1 MTRLM
6 LTTWISFNCYTLYC
20 SDHKTPVDQGHQC
33 HLEAEHSVHPF
44 AFTDSRITHLKFKF
58 TNCYVHHKQAWPWS
72 LKFGKRNDCFIW
84 QEIKRV
90 EEERFLVSFGRN
102 WEFVPFLNPVATN
115 WIISYMLWGLICGEM
130 LMVFNVLSL
139 ILARW
144 ILILIKLGKIWG
156 GELSGAPGHS

>member
-1 MTRLM
+1 MRLM
-6 LTTWISFNCYTLYC
+6 LTTWISFNCYTLYS

-33 HLEAEHSVHPF
+33 HLEVEHLVHPF

-58 TNCYVHHKQAWPWS
+58 TNCYVHHKQAWPWG

-102 WEFVPFLNPVATN
+102 WEIVPFQNPVAIN
-115 WIISYMLWGLICGEM
+115 WIISYALGPHLWGNANRFPL
-130 LMVFNVLSL
+130 VLSL
-139 ILARW
+139 W
-144 ILILIKLGKIWG
+144 DEYWHWSNWG
-156 GELSGAPGHS
+156 RYGGGVSGAPGHS